1 MPEILHTLTKAGGVR
16 LIPKAGIVPV
26 IFTAGWYGSKPY
38 PWVIIDEDIT
48 PTSIITLEYTPRLN
62 TDQDGK
68 IFEAAD
74 DWEFDTIQGRV
85 LNTALGV
92 ANIQLLAPKQRLVGM
107 KTFTYYIYEP

>member
-1 MPEILHTLTKAGGVR
+1 MPEILHTLTKAGGIR
-16 LIPKAGIVPV
+16 LIPKAGRAAVV
-26 IFTAGWYGSKPY
+26 FTSGWNGNKPY
-38 PWVIIDEDIT
+38 SWTITDEAIT
-48 PTSIITLEYTPRLN
+48 PTSIITLEYTPQLN
-62 TDQDGK
+62 TDQNGK
-68 IFEAAD
+68 ILEAVD

>member
-48 PTSIITLEYTPRLN
+48 PTSIIPLEYTPRLN

-74 DWEFDTIQGRV
+74 D
-85 LNTALGV
+85 
-92 ANIQLLAPKQRLVGM
+92 
-107 KTFTYYIYEP
+107 